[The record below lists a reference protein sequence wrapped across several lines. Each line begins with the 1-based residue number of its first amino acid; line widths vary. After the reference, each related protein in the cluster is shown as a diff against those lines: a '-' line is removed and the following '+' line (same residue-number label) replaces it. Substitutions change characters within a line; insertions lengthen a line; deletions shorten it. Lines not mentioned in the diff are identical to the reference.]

1 MDTSQQQQPIRFNTT
16 PSSLHP
22 NGDTPSA
29 PPAHPEAP
37 AVKTDADWTTRIDAA
52 KQKISG
58 SADATTP
65 ATASSPASTEAAPPA
80 KPEDV
85 QPPAEQ
91 PAVSS
96 GPVSVSPAQTTERP
110 QETTTSTRYF
120 NSTVG
125 LDCVKG
131 NPPYEPTAEEQARA
145 SRVKPDSKDDAST
158 RVAIQIGSDNQL
170 IDAFDYIATEIKRF
184 ETMSPEERKNDPDFV
199 NLVTWYE
206 NLNNLL
212 SSTIMTDQAKLLM
225 AMVEA
230 LQKSGVDLKP
240 LPKELSIQKM
250 ENNWTRTSKTP
261 QFLRGQ
267 SAVNYA
273 NIRYRGVFRVL
284 LHNSGFWV
292 KMVPLR
298 AQDFDSWFNEIDFQ
312 RKEFGRILG
321 GHFYL
326 GRGILLKQKLVDLFR
341 TAVIDC
347 NLENWREGTTLIDN
361 ISMNDYDT
369 ICWAFCTMLHPQGV
383 LMSTVCTNPACQ
395 NYDKRQYM
403 DLARMTYINP
413 DAYTPEAMKV
423 MMQLADS
430 PTVTV
435 EQARKYRTE
444 VLKTDR
450 TIPFVGRDKLVLR
463 DPSIGEFL
471 QVGSSLLAD
480 LSSKITNGKLS
491 LENDEVARSEV
502 FQLSKMHC
510 LWIRQI
516 NTFREDG
523 SLETSLDRLED
534 IRPIIASVL
543 ETEEAIIPAIEQY
556 MTETKISY
564 YGTVSLRCPKCGR
577 QLDLLKNNFCP
588 CDMEYLL
595 FCLSYLVLEQIGKSL
610 ETNAQLG

>member
-1 MDTSQQQQPIRFNTT
+1 MDAPQQQQPLRFNTS
-16 PSSLHP
+16 PSGIHP
-22 NGDTPSA
+22 NGGTPPVV
-29 PPAHPEAP
+29 PPQPETP
-37 AVKTDADWTTRIDAA
+37 AVKTDDDWATRIDTA
-52 KQKISG
+52 KQQISG
-58 SADATTP
+58 SQESATPTAPSAP
-65 ATASSPASTEAAPPA
+65 APAESIPPE

-85 QPPAEQ
+85 PLQAEPPAA
-91 PAVSS
+91 PAS
-96 GPVSVSPAQTTERP
+96 SVSLPQAQTVQHP
-110 QETTTSTRYF
+110 QTNTTSNRYL

-125 LDCVKG
+125 LDCVEG
-131 NPPYEPTAEEQARA
+131 NSPYEPTAEEQARA
-145 SRVKPDSKDDAST
+145 SRVKPDSKDDASA

-170 IDAFDYIATEIKRF
+170 IDAFNYIAAEIKRF
-184 ETMSPEERKNDPDFV
+184 ETMSPDERKNDPEFIS
-199 NLVTWYE
+199 LVTWYE

-212 SSTIMTDQAKLLM
+212 SSTIMTDQTKLLM

-250 ENNWTRTSKTP
+250 ENNWARNSKTP

-298 AQDFDSWFNEIDFQ
+298 AQDFDAWFNEIDFQ

-326 GRGILLKQKLVDLFR
+326 GRGILIKQKLVDLFR
-341 TAVIDC
+341 TAVVDC

-383 LMSTVCTNPACQ
+383 LMSTVCTNPQCQ
-395 NYDKRQYM
+395 NHDKRQYM

-430 PTVTV
+430 PMVTV
-435 EQARKYRTE
+435 EQAKKYRTE

-543 ETEEAIIPAIEQY
+543 ETEEAIVPAIEQY

-610 ETNAQLG
+610 ETSTQLG

>member
-1 MDTSQQQQPIRFNTT
+1 MDTPQQQQPLRFNTT

-22 NGDTPSA
+22 NGDTPSV
-29 PPAHPEAP
+29 PPVQPEAP
-37 AVKTDADWTTRIDAA
+37 AVKTDDNWTTRIDAA

-65 ATASSPASTEAAPPA
+65 ATAPSPAPAEAAPPA
-80 KPEDV
+80 KPEAV

-91 PAVSS
+91 SAVSA
-96 GPVSVSPAQTTERP
+96 GPVSVSPAKTIERP
-110 QETTTSTRYF
+110 QTSATSTRYF
-120 NSTVG
+120 NPTVG
-125 LDCVKG
+125 LDCVEG